1 MSEVATFYEKA
12 SAEYATAYD
21 PYYFRALAGI
31 VPKDSGIQNL
41 YKDYHQDRLI
51 ASNMHWKW
59 RADAMTLVKSYEYG
73 IVSIASEQGAGIKSI
88 NTQRQEMIMQQQN
101 KGPKPDLWDKVFY
114 GKEKSIEF
122 G

>member
-1 MSEVATFYEKA
+1 MKIW
-12 SAEYATAYD
+12 D
-21 PYYFRALAGI
+21 AGNWFCI
-31 VPKDSGIQNL
+31 SIRKMVRPGVRQRPKDSGIQNL

-88 NTQRQEMIMQQQN
+88 NTQRQEMIMQQ
-101 KGPKPDLWDKVFY
+101 
-114 GKEKSIEF
+114 
-122 G
+122 